1 MRNGTRSGIQL
12 YKCMACGRQF
22 RGKTYLD
29 KQDLWDS
36 YLSGK
41 QTIKELAVAN
51 SVSESSIKRLLREV
65 TVVWRNPVC
74 HGHGVIQMDATYFGR
89 NCGVLVVLESA
100 SRRPLYLKHI
110 AHERTSDYAEA
121 LAWIKRDG
129 YVVDGIVIDG
139 MQTLFS
145 LFEGY
150 LVQMCQYHMCAI
162 VRRKLTGNPRLQ
174 AGRELKALMATL
186 TTSDRD
192 SFTEAFEAWVVK
204 WDSFLK
210 ERTVNHETG
219 KTFYTHRRLRSAM
232 TSIRFYLPHLF
243 TWLKVDGMP
252 NTNNRLEG
260 IFTDLKRN
268 INNHSG
274 MSRKNR
280 ERLINGF
287 FLALGNNSQ

>member
-1 MRNGTRSGIQL
+1 
-12 YKCMACGRQF
+12 MACGRQF

-41 QTIKELAVAN
+41 QTIRELAVSN

-74 HGHGVIQMDATYFGR
+74 HGHGVIQMDATY
-89 NCGVLVVLESA
+89 
-100 SRRPLYLKHI
+100 I

-232 TSIRFYLPHLF
+232 TSIRFYLPYLF
-243 TWLKVDGMP
+243 TWLEVDGMP

-287 FLALGNNSQ
+287 FLALGNNPQ

>member
-1 MRNGTRSGIQL
+1 MRNGTRSGVQL

-22 RGKTYLD
+22 RGKKYLD
-29 KQDLWDS
+29 KQDLWEC
-36 YLSGK
+36 YLQGK
-41 QTIKELAVAN
+41 QTIRELAVAN
-51 SVSESSIKRLLREV
+51 GVSESSIKRLLREV

-89 NCGVLVVLESA
+89 NCGVLVVLEAA

-121 LAWIKRDG
+121 IAWIKRDG

-150 LVQMCQYHMCAI
+150 NVQMCQYHMCAI
-162 VRRKLTGNPRLQ
+162 VRRKLTGNPRLP

-192 SFTEAFEAWVVK
+192 SFTIAFEAWTVK

-210 ERTVNHETG
+210 ERTVNPETG
-219 KTFYTHRRLRSAM
+219 KTSYTHRRLRSAM
-232 TSIRFYLPHLF
+232 ASIRFYLPYLF

-274 MSRKNR
+274 MSHRNR
-280 ERLINGF
+280 ERLIDGF
-287 FLALGNNSQ
+287 FLALGNNPQ

>member
-1 MRNGTRSGIQL
+1 MRNGTRDGVQL

-22 RGKTYLD
+22 RGKVYIDGQTLWHDYLE
-29 KQDLWDS
+29 
-36 YLSGK
+36 GK
-41 QTIKELAVAN
+41 QTMNELAAAN
-51 SVSESSIKRLLREV
+51 GVSRSTVKRILGNITV
-65 TVVWRNPVC
+65 TWRNPVC

-89 NCGVLVVLESA
+89 NCGVLVALEAA

-110 AHERTSDYAEA
+110 THERTSDYAEA
-121 LAWIKRDG
+121 LAWIERDG

-150 LVQMCQYHMCAI
+150 KVQMCQYHMCAI
-162 VRRKLTGNPRLQ
+162 VRRKLTGNPRLP
-174 AGRELKALMATL
+174 AGRELKALMASL

-192 SFTEAFEAWVVK
+192 CFTTAFEAWAIK

-210 ERTVNHETG
+210 ERTVNPETG
-219 KTFYTHRRLRSAM
+219 TTSYTHRRLRSAM
-232 TSIRFYLPHLF
+232 ASIRFYLPYLF
-243 TWLKVDGMP
+243 TWLEVDGMP

-274 MSRKNR
+274 MSRKSR

-287 FLALGNNSQ
+287 FLALGNNPQ